1 MEAPQTA
8 RKSGCSDSTTGRVRL
23 FGRIVIA
30 AAFAWSMEDS
40 VRAAESADSQA
51 ENSGFVQLAAQEA
64 TAQPAPTPEPYDSSV
79 PNEGNVPAELPAAG
93 PSTDTAVHLFHTTV
107 PATKMKIRRDPS
119 ADRFL
124 GNNKNAKSIRDVANE
139 LKVDEQKNPYEHTGT
154 MRLPEGWS
162 PDLPYGKYLYIHHAP
177 LLFEDVPAERYGE
190 VSHPHLQPVIGFTKF
205 MATVPLLPYKV
216 TTDYYAAYHNDGWYA
231 YDHQGN
237 LRPGILEGSF
247 FPSWEVIQAYPEANL
262 VGALAQGGATAGI
275 FFLLP

>member
-8 RKSGCSDSTTGRVRL
+8 RISGCSGFASDKGRL
-23 FGRIVIA
+23 FGGIVLA
-30 AAFAWSMEDS
+30 AILVCSAEIS
-40 VRAAESADSQA
+40 VRAAESADSQT
-51 ENSGFVQLAAQEA
+51 EDSGFVQLASQEA
-64 TAQPAPTPEPYDSSV
+64 NSQPAPTPEPYDGTV

-107 PATKMKIRRDPS
+107 PASKMKIRRDP
-119 ADRFL
+119 AGDRFL

-139 LKVDEQKNPYEHTGT
+139 LKVEEQKNPYEHTGT

-190 VSHPHLQPVIGFTKF
+190 VSHPCLQPVIGFTKF
-205 MATVPLLPYKV
+205 MATVPLLPYKI
-216 TTDYYAAYHNDGWYA
+216 TTDYYAAYHDDAWYA

-247 FPSWEVIQAYPEANL
+247 FPSWEVIEAYPEANL
-262 VGALAQGGATAGI
+262 AGALVQAGATAGI